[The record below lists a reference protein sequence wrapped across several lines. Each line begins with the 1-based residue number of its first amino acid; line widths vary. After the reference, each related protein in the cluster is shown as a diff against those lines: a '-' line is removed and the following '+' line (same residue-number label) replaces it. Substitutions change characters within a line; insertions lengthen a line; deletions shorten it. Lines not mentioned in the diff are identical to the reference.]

1 MSLNDLDISKLKYIN
16 TKGLPDIILKLCTVD
31 KGCYYSTNKK
41 KILLT
46 DENFIQELKSQLSIQ
61 INKRTQ
67 LFTLSYWYRKYE
79 KKVENYFNL
88 PIVFYDCR
96 EEAMIQIDDAYNN
109 EEFDFSHWEEYLD
122 FHIRLA
128 ALIASWGDYT
138 KDNFKNFSKDK
149 IEEELFNMERRNYD
163 IAIVKEIMNK
173 E

>member
-16 TKGLPDIILKLCTVD
+16 TKGLPDNILKLCTVD

-46 DENFIQELKSQLSIQ
+46 DEKFIQELKLQLSIHAD
-61 INKRTQ
+61 KRLQ
-67 LFTLSYWYRKYE
+67 LFTLSYWYRRYE

-88 PIVFYDCR
+88 PIVFCDCR
-96 EEAMIQIDDAYNN
+96 EEAMLQINEAYNDAV
-109 EEFDFSHWEEYLD
+109 FDFSHWEECLD

-163 IAIVKEIMNK
+163 IAIVKEIMKK